1 MMSEDKNKMT
11 MEVDKPADE
20 NHTNNTPDNGN
31 RHQTAIDKVFEMECT
46 ENAIEVPTTKNTAM
60 DLVPKD
66 RGWAWMCMLGCMLQ
80 NMLTVGGVIKTF
92 GILYVAFMERFDSQ
106 AGSAAWIVV
115 IANFILCAGGSFT
128 NALAIHLG

>member
-1 MMSEDKNKMT
+1 MISEDQNKMT
-11 MEVDKPADE
+11 MEVDKPADI
-20 NHTNNTPDNGN
+20 NNTSNDTDIGN
-31 RHQTAIDKVFEMECT
+31 IHETEIDKVFEMECT
-46 ENAIEVPTTKNTAM
+46 ENANEMPPTKTTDM

-128 NALAIHLG
+128 NALAMHLG